1 MIAPIP
7 FARPGCSCPACE
19 RHRAMDRAARRRE
32 VALWVATA
40 VAIVAAVGLL
50 VGGWAGAGI

>member
-7 FARPGCSCPACE
+7 YARPGCSCPTCD
-19 RHRAMDRAARRRE
+19 RRRAMDRAARVRQWQFWIMG
-32 VALWVATA
+32 ALD
-40 VAIVAAVGLL
+40 VAAVLGLL